1 MLVLA
6 LLLLPLEDPFAA
18 YRAATRAEVPC
29 NRATAPGDVVV
40 CGRREANKR
49 YRVPLTS
56 IPVRD
61 QVHREREA
69 LLTDPIPTCGR
80 RAQVT
85 GCGMAGVTMTHG
97 GAGTSLKPRKVE
109 E

>member
-6 LLLLPLEDPFAA
+6 LLLLPLEEPFAA
-18 YRAATRAEVPC
+18 YRDATRAEVPC
-29 NRATAPGDVVV
+29 TRASTPGDITV

-61 QVHREREA
+61 QVHREREG
-69 LLTDPIPTCGR
+69 LLENKMPTCGR
-80 RAQVT
+80 TAITT

-97 GAGTSLKPRKVE
+97 GAGTSLKPRKLVE
-109 E
+109 